1 MQVRVDSLVLRESDC
16 STHCLL
22 ATGRYKTVARYL
34 LGANLSKLHSC
45 SIARDHDEAL
55 QGVRGPSAGVRVGV
69 GVGGPARRA
78 ASPRCSRSRYA
89 ACVAAEPLLS
99 AELPTRLAA
108 AAEVQG

>member
-22 ATGRYKTVARYL
+22 ATGRYRMVARYL

-45 SIARDHDEAL
+45 SIARDHDETL
-55 QGVRGPSAGVRVGV
+55 QRARGARAGVDVL

-78 ASPRCSRSRYA
+78 AVPRCERSRYA
-89 ACVAAEPLLS
+89 ACVATVPLLS
-99 AELPTRLAA
+99 ADLPTRLAA